1 VAGPGLSAVRAALN
15 DLGSADLQTKA
26 CVGAVV
32 GLPALFAVSWVN
44 TELWV
49 DPAKMSTHHAMTL
62 ESALGQPSHA
72 ATRAVP
78 RESCLLTCS
87 GWPRQQ

>member
-1 VAGPGLSAVRAALN
+1 MCVAGPGLSAVRAALN

-49 DPAKMSTHHAMTL
+49 DPAKMSTLTL
-62 ESALGQPSHA
+62 ESALRQPSHA
-72 ATRAVP
+72 ATRGAT
-78 RESCLLTCS
+78 RKLLAHV
-87 GWPRQQ
+87 